1 MTSRVAVAVALVA
14 PPGIDTVGTEVYPD
28 PAPVSEIELTPSD
41 AVAAAFGLPVP
52 AKLTAGTD
60 V

>member
-1 MTSRVAVAVALVA
+1 MAIAVAAVVGVPEKL
-14 PPGIDTVGTEVYPD
+14 TVGTDVYPD
-28 PAPVSEIELTPSD
+28 PAPVSDIEPTPSD

-52 AKLTAGTD
+52 AKLTAGTE

>member
-1 MTSRVAVAVALVA
+1 VTVAVAAVVGVPEKL
-14 PPGIDTVGTEVYPD
+14 TVGTEVYPD

>member
-1 MTSRVAVAVALVA
+1 VAVAVAAVVGVPEKL
-14 PPGIDTVGTEVYPD
+14 TVGTEVYPD
-28 PAPVSEIELTPSD
+28 PAPVGEIEPTPSD

>member
-1 MTSRVAVAVALVA
+1 VAVAVAAVVGVPEKL
-14 PPGIDTVGTEVYPD
+14 TVGTEVYPD
-28 PAPVSEIELTPSD
+28 PAPASEIELTPSD

>member
-1 MTSRVAVAVALVA
+1 MTVAVAAVVGVPEKL
-14 PPGIDTVGTEVYPD
+14 TVGTEVYPD